1 MTCQPSLEP
10 RLINLSSLYTRTDAL
25 LLYGQSPTGRTEGR
39 FKETTGR
46 ARLHAVIFLALRSC
60 GRVLTCLT
68 VNIPQ
73 RCRLP
78 GLAVG
83 QNARLARF
91 DRARPVLSFSLRN
104 LSEDDGDVGRDGVT
118 PRSFRSLRLKAP
130 LSHR

>member
-25 LLYGQSPTGRTEGR
+25 HPDGQSPIGRPKEK

-46 ARLHAVIFLALRSC
+46 ARLHAVISLALRSC

-73 RCRLP
+73 RCRLL

-83 QNARLARF
+83 QNARLATIRQ
-91 DRARPVLSFSLRN
+91 
-104 LSEDDGDVGRDGVT
+104 GT
-118 PRSFRSLRLKAP
+118 PRFVF
-130 LSHR
+130 SHSQLVRR

>member
-25 LLYGQSPTGRTEGR
+25 LPYKQSPIGRTEGR
-39 FKETTGR
+39 YKETTGR
-46 ARLHAVIFLALRSC
+46 ARLHAIIFLALRSC

-73 RCRLP
+73 RCRLS

-83 QNARLARF
+83 QNARLATIRQ
-91 DRARPVLSFSLRN
+91 
-104 LSEDDGDVGRDGVT
+104 GT
-118 PRSFRSLRLKAP
+118 PCFVFFPSQLVRR
-130 LSHR
+130 